1 MLQQQHAAA
10 LASNALLPPPPP
22 PPPLPHHHNLHHYQ
36 QQTRLQQ
43 QQNLIH
49 NPIPAV
55 VSPTQFSIRAPPPIP
70 GSFVNQTITINQNVI
85 PSSSNPDDINKT
97 IEKLIEQLNVF
108 NLEKLKKSSD
118 SKQQQQQ
125 QQIGTSSSTSSTNS
139 IERDVLT
146 SSIRTQTE
154 QNQLLK
160 RLFNELEKELRS
172 LTDTRIALEIKLD
185 FLNTATV
192 SSNVV
197 NNNNN
202 NISSSGSSV
211 TTTNTNSNVNTNQ
224 SIVTSISQQ
233 QVNNITQTPTT
244 KQSIQKILPNT
255 PASTVSI
262 ATSNSNMTPSYS
274 STTNSLSSSNNNNN
288 NNNSN
293 LTTPVTTVNNTLI
306 ANPSNKI

>member
-1 MLQQQHAAA
+1 MQQQHAAA

-36 QQTRLQQ
+36 QQTRLQQQQQ

-108 NLEKLKKSSD
+108 NLEKLKKSSE
-118 SKQQQQQ
+118 SKQQ

-192 SSNVV
+192 NSNVV

-202 NISSSGSSV
+202 ISISGSSV

-274 STTNSLSSSNNNNN
+274 STTNSLSSSSNNNNN
-288 NNNSN
+288 NNNSS